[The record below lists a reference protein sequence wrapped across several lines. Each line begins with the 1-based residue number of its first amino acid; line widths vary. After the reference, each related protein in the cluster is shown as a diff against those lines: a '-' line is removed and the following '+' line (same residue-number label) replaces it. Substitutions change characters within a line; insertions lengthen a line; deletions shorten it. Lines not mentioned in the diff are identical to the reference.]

1 MTNFTDFDFL
11 IENKK
16 DGHLL
21 FFSVEEP
28 MTEFTNFDFLIEN
41 IPKIKLMGGSASC
54 LKHHMSNYK
63 DDEAQSGVIFEY
75 TK

>member
-1 MTNFTDFDFL
+1 
-11 IENKK
+11 
-16 DGHLL
+16 
-21 FFSVEEP
+21 